1 MVNHN
6 NHSGYKKVTSCCL
19 KSRLKLV
26 LEVAEDKKKKDSKNT
41 AKNPAEKSGTNT
53 QANGYISNDLDKR
66 MRSELKNGMFLK
78 LL

>member
-1 MVNHN
+1 M
-6 NHSGYKKVTSCCL
+6 
-19 KSRLKLV
+19 
-26 LEVAEDKKKKDSKNT
+26 LEVAEDKKKKKDSKNT
-41 AKNPAEKSGTNT
+41 AKNPAEKSGKYT